1 MQYQI
6 QRQMEL
12 EAAAENNTSGI
23 DIEDADRSRD
33 LALSSQRASEM
44 EQPINKEL

>member
-1 MQYQI
+1 
-6 QRQMEL
+6 MEL

-33 LALSSQRASEM
+33 LALSSQRGSEM